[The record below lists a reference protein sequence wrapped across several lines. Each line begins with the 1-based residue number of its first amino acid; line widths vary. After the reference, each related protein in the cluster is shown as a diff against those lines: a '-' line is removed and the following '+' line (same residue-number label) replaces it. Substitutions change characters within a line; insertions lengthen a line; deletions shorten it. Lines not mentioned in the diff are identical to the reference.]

1 MPVSRQ
7 TEPGGVAA
15 GIGAALRLD
24 PAHLPA
30 RFAAPD
36 RGADGG
42 QRSIDLSA
50 SRVVIRR
57 TASGARMKLQLPV
70 SAYRG
75 VAVRIG
81 EASPAE
87 AGSVEVVLV
96 HADPGLSV
104 PLFAAGDTADV
115 VAEWQRW
122 GSALAM
128 PLLITHPDGSLRE
141 AVSRMGGV
149 MLGKTGPRRRRRSAL
164 RARRPQALMRRKAG
178 RSLAGQPVHRE
189 REIIART

>member
-1 MPVSRQ
+1 MSRQ
-7 TEPGGVAA
+7 TEPGGAAA

-30 RFAAPD
+30 RYSAPD
-36 RGADGG
+36 KGADGG

-75 VAVRIG
+75 VAVRLA
-81 EASPAE
+81 EPAQ
-87 AGSVEVVLV
+87 ARADAVEVVLV

-104 PLFAAGDTADV
+104 PLFSAGDTADV

-122 GSALAM
+122 GNALAM
-128 PLLITHPDGSLRE
+128 PLLISQPDGSLRE
-141 AVSRMGGV
+141 AFERMGGV
-149 MLGKTGPRRRRRSAL
+149 ALGKPGPRRRRRSAL
-164 RARRPQALMRRKAG
+164 RARRPQALMRRRPG
-178 RSLAGQPVHRE
+178 RALAGQPVYRE
-189 REIIART
+189 REIIARN

>member
-7 TEPGGVAA
+7 TEPGGAAA

-24 PAHLPA
+24 PARLPA
-30 RFAAPD
+30 RYSAPD
-36 RGADGG
+36 TGADGG

-75 VAVRIG
+75 VAVRLG
-81 EASPAE
+81 PEVAE
-87 AGSVEVVLV
+87 ADTVEVVLV
-96 HADPGLSV
+96 HADPALSV
-104 PLFAAGDTADV
+104 PLYAAGDTTDV

-122 GSALAM
+122 GSTLAL
-128 PLLITHPDGSLRE
+128 PLLIAQPDGSLRE
-141 AVSRMGGV
+141 AFARMGGV
-149 MLGKTGPRRRRRSAL
+149 SLGRPSPRRRRRSAL
-164 RARRPQALMRRKAG
+164 RARRPQALMRRRPGAAI
-178 RSLAGQPVHRE
+178 AGQPVHRG

>member
-1 MPVSRQ
+1 MLRQ
-7 TEPGGVAA
+7 TEPGGAAA
-15 GIGAALRLD
+15 GIGAALCLD
-24 PAHLPA
+24 PARLPA
-30 RFAAPD
+30 RYSAPD
-36 RGADGG
+36 KGADGG

-75 VAVRIG
+75 VAVRLSG
-81 EASPAE
+81 AEQAPAD
-87 AGSVEVVLV
+87 AVEVVLV

-104 PLFAAGDTADV
+104 PLFSAEDTADV

-128 PLLITHPDGSLRE
+128 PLLISHPDGSLRE
-141 AVSRMGGV
+141 AFSRMGAV
-149 MLGKTGPRRRRRSAL
+149 ALGRPGPRRRRRSAL
-164 RARRPQALMRRKAG
+164 RARRPQALMRRRPG
-178 RSLAGQPVHRE
+178 RALAGQPVHRE
-189 REIIART
+189 REIIARN